1 MNNTIDIWALNQNT
15 EEFTWIMLLE
25 EIFVFSFDNFD
36 TKISSFGLN
45 DCLGCHKDFFINK
58 ELDSF
63 SFVQIVSHVQSFSSS
78 TGLIKQRGVT
88 YL

>member
-1 MNNTIDIWALNQNT
+1 MKNTIDIWALNQDT

-25 EIFVFSFDNFD
+25 EIFVFSFDDLD
-36 TKISSFGLN
+36 TKISSFGLD
-45 DCLGCHKDFFINK
+45 DCLSCHKYFFINK
-58 ELDSF
+58 ELGSF
-63 SFVQIVSHVQSFSSS
+63 SFVQIVSHVQSFSSC